1 MLQTDRDNEKNA
13 LMRRLEATVHGRVQ
27 GVFFRDTARREAQ
40 LRSLTG
46 WVRNEADGSV
56 SVVAEGE
63 QEALEAFEQF
73 LHRGSPAARVER
85 VDAMWREATGEFR
98 GFRVR
103 P

>member
-1 MLQTDRDNEKNA
+1 MK
-13 LMRRLEATVHGRVQ
+13 RLEATVTGRVQ

-40 LRSLTG
+40 RLGLTG
-46 WVRNEADGSV
+46 WVRNEPDGSV
-56 SVVAEGE
+56 KVVAEGNSD
-63 QEALEAFEQF
+63 ALQTFEQF

-85 VDAMWREATGEFR
+85 VAAEWREAIGEFR